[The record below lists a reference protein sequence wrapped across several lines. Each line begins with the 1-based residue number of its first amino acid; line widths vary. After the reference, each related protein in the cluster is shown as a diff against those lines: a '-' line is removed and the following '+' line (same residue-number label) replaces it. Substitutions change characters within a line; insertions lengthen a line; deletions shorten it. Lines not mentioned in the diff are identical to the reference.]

1 MIENWRKKFFII
13 LSGQAI
19 STLTSQ
25 ILMMAMVWYLTS
37 FTQSAFVLTLGTIVG
52 ILPRIIFGPIIGA
65 YIDRH
70 NRKKILIIADVTI
83 GILSLLLLIG
93 DNGQVPIPLILFVMF
108 TRAVG
113 NAFYEPA
120 FQALTPTIVPSEEL
134 GRYAGITQGVSSFAF
149 LASPGLAA
157 ILFNFFNVSQLVWL
171 EVFGVAASI
180 LTIAFIKIPYI
191 KKEQSEKTHIWQDT
205 KEGIEVM
212 RNVPG
217 LASVILISGLYGI
230 VYAPIGTLFPHI
242 SINYFYGSFGLSGIV
257 EMAFSIGMILGS
269 TLLAAI
275 GFKMRKDLAISLSI
289 GLYGIG
295 LTIIGLLPP
304 SWIYLFVGLS
314 FIMGISIPFYRGV
327 KTALIQE
334 KVNDQFLGRV
344 LTLTNSI
351 QSMSMPIGLL
361 IAGQVVD
368 RMGVNIYF
376 FINGIICLGLMILSQ
391 SMPSFRK
398 FGK

>member
-1 MIENWRKKFFII
+1 MENWRKKFFTI
-13 LSGQAI
+13 LIGQGI
-19 STLTSQ
+19 STITSQ

-37 FTQSAFVLTLGTIVG
+37 FTQSAFVLTMGTIVG
-52 ILPRIIFGPIIGA
+52 ILPRIIFGPIIGT

-70 NRKKILIIADVTI
+70 DRKKLLIVSDVAI
-83 GILSLLLLIG
+83 GLLSLLLLIG
-93 DNGQVPIPLILFVMF
+93 ENGQVPIPLILFVMF
-108 TRAVG
+108 TRAVC

-120 FQALTPTIVPSEEL
+120 FQALTPSIVPTEEL

-149 LASPGLAA
+149 LASPGIAA

-171 EVFGVAASI
+171 EVFGVLCSV
-180 LTIAFIKIPYI
+180 LSIAFIHIPHV
-191 KKEQSEKTHIWQDT
+191 KKDNVEKSHVILDT
-205 KEGIEVM
+205 KDGLQAIQ
-212 RNVPG
+212 RVPG

-269 TLLAAI
+269 TILAVV
-275 GFKMRKDLAISLSI
+275 GFKMKKDLAISLSI

-295 LTIIGLLPP
+295 LSIIGLLPRDM
-304 SWIYLFVGLS
+304 IVVFVLLS

-334 KVNDQFLGRV
+334 KVEDKYLGRV

-351 QSMSMPIGLL
+351 QSLSMPIGLL

-368 RMGVNIYF
+368 RMGVNVYF
-376 FINGIICLGLMILSQ
+376 FVNGIVCLILMVVSQ
-391 SMPSFRK
+391 CMPSFRK
-398 FGK
+398 FGS